1 MFEKR
6 KFTDRQIDKY
16 FKGALRDFKIASDS
30 DIPEVIFKF
39 SYDSLLKIA
48 ISVCAKN
55 GLRVKSKTGHHIELL
70 KKLSEYFKNEDIFI
84 MSDEM
89 RKKRNFDLYSG
100 GVLISEKEALDY
112 FKRLRK
118 IIIQAED
125 YLSESFSL
133 FKSKKP
139 GGVKKEK

>member
-6 KFTDRQIDKY
+6 KFTDGQVRKY
-16 FKGALRDFKIASDS
+16 FNGAIKDFKIASES

-39 SYDSLLKIA
+39 SYDSLLKLA

-55 GLRVKSKTGHHIELL
+55 GLRVRSKTGHHIELL
-70 KKLSEYFKNEDIFI
+70 KKLSEYFKNDDVFI
-84 MSDEM
+84 IGDQM

-100 GVLISEKEALDY
+100 GALISEKEAHDY
-112 FKRLRK
+112 LKRLKK

-133 FKSKKP
+133 F
-139 GGVKKEK
+139 